1 MGITR
6 AKHVVLFLHGTFY
19 RYGLHHGPACH
30 GLLPDP
36 VLCPCEK
43 LLPDPVLCPCE
54 KLLPDPVLREP
65 ARSHD
70 SGQPVFQQPVPQTQ
84 YTTIQRTV
92 PKVEVKE
99 VKEKMMREKPKM
111 CYDARTVMVPKLI
124 TEDYEEWTTKM
135 VAIQIPV
142 PLQRQKWI
150 TEPRVISIPRPMI
163 EKRTLTKTVTKTI
176 EVEEEYEVEAPVTEQ
191 EEYEATRQEFITTQV
206 TEDVQV
212 PVSTAMYSAPVSY
225 AQPAYTSYGSITT
238 ANSNYNSSG
247 ALYKTVD
254 PPAA

>member
-1 MGITR
+1 MGSSYPTQSY
-6 AKHVVLFLHGTFY
+6 A
-19 RYGLHHGPACH
+19 
-30 GLLPDP
+30 P
-36 VLCPCEK
+36 VRSSYPTQSYVNQ
-43 LLPDPVLCPCE
+43 PV
-54 KLLPDPVLREP
+54 RTIQ
-65 ARSHD
+65 S
-70 SGQPVFQQPVPQTQ
+70 QPVFQQPVPQTQ

-212 PVSTAMYSAPVSY
+212 PVSNAMYSAPVSY

-254 PPAA
+254 PPAASTDDE